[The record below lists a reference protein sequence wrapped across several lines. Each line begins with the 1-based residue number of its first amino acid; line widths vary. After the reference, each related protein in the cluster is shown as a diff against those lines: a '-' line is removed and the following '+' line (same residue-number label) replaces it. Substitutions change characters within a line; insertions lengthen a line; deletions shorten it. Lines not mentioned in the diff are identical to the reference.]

1 MKRSLIAIAALS
13 TLTSVAFGQAPA
25 DTLPTLPTKPVKVLS
40 WIPAVTHGMDF
51 SFGLNALNVKN
62 SNGISGYDLRP
73 LGSRFVSIGS
83 SHRFRLYKGNKAA
96 FALKTG
102 VEVSWNNFMFQE
114 NNVVNAANGQVT
126 FPEAGRPLQKSKLT
140 AAYLNIPV
148 MPTVVF
154 REGVVSQVSF
164 GGYAGMRL
172 DSYTKIKDQDGNK
185 SRDHGR
191 FYMNNIRYGVAL
203 DIAFRKA
210 GSFFVQYDLNN
221 VFQTNKGPEMS
232 AINFGIRL

>member
-1 MKRSLIAIAALS
+1 MKRSFLTIAALS
-13 TLTSVAFGQAPA
+13 VFATTAFAQSPA
-25 DTLPTLPTKPVKVLS
+25 DSVYTLPTKPVKVRS
-40 WIPAVTHGMDF
+40 WIPAVSHDVDF
-51 SFGLNALNVKN
+51 SIGLNALNVKN

-73 LGSRFVSIGS
+73 LGSRFVSVGS

-96 FALKTG
+96 LALKTG
-102 VEVSWNNFMFQE
+102 LEVSWNNFMLEE
-114 NNVVNAANGQVT
+114 NNLVSAANGQVT

-148 MPTVVF
+148 MPTVIF
-154 REGVVSQVSF
+154 RQGAVSQVSF

-172 DSYTKIKDQDGNK
+172 DSYTKVKDQDGTKN
-185 SRDHGR
+185 RDHGR
-191 FYMNNIRYGVAL
+191 FYMNNVRYGVAL
-203 DIAFRKA
+203 DISFRNA

-221 VFQTNKGPEMS
+221 VFQANRGPEMS

>member
-1 MKRSLIAIAALS
+1 MKRSFIIIAALS
-13 TLTSVAFGQAPA
+13 VFTTTAFAQTPSDSVSV
-25 DTLPTLPTKPVKVLS
+25 LPTKPVKERS
-40 WIPAVTHGMDF
+40 WIPAVSHGMDF
-51 SFGLNALNVKN
+51 AIGLNALNVKN
-62 SNGISGYDLRP
+62 STGISGYDLRP
-73 LGSRFVSIGS
+73 LGSRFVSVGS

-154 REGVVSQVSF
+154 RDGVVSHVSF

-172 DSYTKIKDQDGNK
+172 DSYTKTKDQDGNK
-185 SRDHGR
+185 NRDHGR
-191 FYMNNIRYGVAL
+191 FYMNNVRYGVAL
-203 DIAFRKA
+203 DIAFRNA

-221 VFQTNKGPEMS
+221 VFQANRGPEMS